1 MKQLELG
8 LDIEPAVPC
17 PLPAPEVIENPL
29 GFWGWTTPDYITTD
43 SLEGFIAYGFLTS
56 WLDEDNCS
64 FSDQIDGGYIKDL
77 REAFLQSL
85 EWVAWELWAGNV
97 NPGDRDFD
105 WANFDHLYVSNEDDK
120 EDGDTYLV
128 WGVEFIEDDK
138 DNDNPAICMQL
149 HCDDGAD
156 NNAIYLS
163 LKAIQDKQHF
173 LGCITH
179 ARRVNRIGNNSGYE
193 AEGIYNPYGDYLD
206 YLKTTNDPKGF
217 SNWYKYDWR
226 NFLWDMEA
234 SYPYSVMLC
243 GKGHPV
249 TGEE

>member
-1 MKQLELG
+1 MTQLKLG
-8 LDIEPAVPC
+8 LDT
-17 PLPAPEVIENPL
+17 EVIENQL
-29 GFWGWTTPDYITTD
+29 GYWGWTTPDYITTD
-43 SLEGFIAYGFLTS
+43 DLEGFIAYGFLSS

-64 FSDQIDGGYIKDL
+64 FSHKLYDGYIQDL
-77 REAFLQSL
+77 RESFLQSL
-85 EWVAWELWAGNV
+85 EWVVSELWAGNV

-105 WANFDHLYVSNEDDK
+105 WGNFDHLYVSNEDDK
-120 EDGDTYLV
+120 EDCDTYLL
-128 WGVEFIEDDK
+128 WSVEFIEEDDQ

-149 HCDDGAD
+149 HCEDGAD
-156 NNAIYLS
+156 NNPIYLS

-173 LGCITH
+173 LGCVTH

-193 AEGIYNPYGDYLD
+193 AAGIYNPYGDYLD
-206 YLKTTNDPKGF
+206 YLKTTTDPKGF

-234 SYPYSVMLC
+234 RYPYSVMLC

-249 TGEE
+249 DSED